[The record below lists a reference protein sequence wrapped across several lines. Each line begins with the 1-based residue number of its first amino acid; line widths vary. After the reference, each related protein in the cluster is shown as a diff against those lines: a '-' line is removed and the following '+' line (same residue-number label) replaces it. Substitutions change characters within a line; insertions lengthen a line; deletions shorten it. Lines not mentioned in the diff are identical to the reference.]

1 MKALGATWQC
11 RARPLLGTLVEVGVP
26 DDAGPGCVDAAFAAI
41 AGVQACL
48 SRFEAGSELARFN
61 ALEAGWCIDAG
72 AHLQA
77 VLGAARQ
84 LRDATAG
91 LFDISCG
98 TGADGW
104 WLHGSQLHKRAAG
117 TTLDLG
123 GIAKGYAVDCA
134 VQALQAHGCASGWV
148 NAGGDLRAFGAA
160 QLELQLRDEAAGG
173 VRPFAMLGDGA
184 FATSHFTAA
193 SRSRLHG
200 TTRAAH
206 ASVAAPA
213 CLWADALTKV
223 VAASGDATHPALARF
238 GAQAWLH

>member
-1 MKALGATWQC
+1 MMALGAAWQR

-26 DDAGPGCVDAAFAAI
+26 AGADPRCADEAFAAI
-41 AGVQACL
+41 AAVQASL
-48 SRFEAGSELARFN
+48 SRFEADSELSRFN
-61 ALEAGWCIDAG
+61 ALEAGRRVDAG
-72 AHLQA
+72 THLQT
-77 VLGAARQ
+77 VLGAAQQ

-91 LFDISCG
+91 LFDVSCG
-98 TGADGW
+98 TGTDGW
-104 WLHGSQLHKRAAG
+104 RLQGSQLHKRAAG
-117 TTLDLG
+117 TMLDLG

-134 VQALQAHGCASGWV
+134 VQALQVHGCASGWV

-160 QLELQLRDEAAGG
+160 QLELRLRDEGAGG
-173 VRPFAMLGDGA
+173 VRAFAILGDGA

-200 TTRAAH
+200 AARPAH

-223 VAASGDATHPALARF
+223 VAASGDAAHPALARF